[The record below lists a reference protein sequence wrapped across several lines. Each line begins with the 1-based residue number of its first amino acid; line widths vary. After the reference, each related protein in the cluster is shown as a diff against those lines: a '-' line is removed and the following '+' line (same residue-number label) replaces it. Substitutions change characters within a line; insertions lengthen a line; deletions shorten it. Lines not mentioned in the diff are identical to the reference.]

1 MMVVTFTKVDG
12 GRVCRWEAVRSKR
25 RRTAGHMGVGHDRL
39 PHDLAG
45 FAAESRLGLERG
57 FWGLVEMGATFK
69 SLSRKR
75 TKPGRS
81 IIRENVTTLDEA
93 EHLAG
98 LHWRRWHEGEET
110 PAASGLR
117 LAPRGVAGASG
128 RGEHQPRV
136 AKRARRVGLQ
146 RATPRPRVRQ

>member
-1 MMVVTFTKVDG
+1 MPCTACTVPPMMVVTFTKVDG
-12 GRVCRWEAVRSKR
+12 GRACRWEAVRSKR

-110 PAASGLR
+110 PLRPVFDSLLAAWREL
-117 LAPRGVAGASG
+117 PDGASISLEWPSG
-128 RGEHQPRV
+128 RV
-136 AKRARRVGLQ
+136 V
-146 RATPRPRVRQ
+146 

>member
-12 GRVCRWEAVRSKR
+12 GRACRWEAVRSKR

-110 PAASGLR
+110 PLRPVFDSLLAAWREL
-117 LAPRGVAGASG
+117 PDGASISLEWPSG
-128 RGEHQPRV
+128 RV
-136 AKRARRVGLQ
+136 V
-146 RATPRPRVRQ
+146 